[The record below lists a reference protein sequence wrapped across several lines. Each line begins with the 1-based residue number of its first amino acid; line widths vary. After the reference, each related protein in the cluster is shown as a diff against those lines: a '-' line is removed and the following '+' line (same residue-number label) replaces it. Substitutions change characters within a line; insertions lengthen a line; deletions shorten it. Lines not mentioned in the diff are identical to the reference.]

1 MLEKSAQEGD
11 HASAQECRCS
21 GRTGAIRRKID
32 RSEESRYDYRLR
44 GVYLFTAPN
53 VIILAGRTVGDGAV
67 IGAGSIVTKDVEP
80 YTNVGGNP
88 AKLIRKQ
95 G

>member
-1 MLEKSAQEGD
+1 L
-11 HASAQECRCS
+11 H
-21 GRTGAIRRKID
+21 
-32 RSEESRYDYRLR
+32 

-53 VIILAGRTVGDGAV
+53 VIILADRTVGDGAV
-67 IGAGSIVTKDVEP
+67 IGAGSIVTKDVEH
-80 YTNVGGNP
+80 YTIVGGNP